1 MNLLRAASLISVLTL
16 VSRILGLVREQML
29 AALFGASTLTD
40 AYQVALR
47 IPNLLRRLFAE
58 GAFSQAFVPVL
69 AAARARDGDEATHA
83 LIDAVATI
91 LAWVLALVCIVGV
104 IGAPVLVW
112 MLGAGLTDEGR
123 DAAIVM
129 TRWMFPYIGCI
140 SLVALAGGIL
150 NTWRRFMVAAVTPV
164 LLNLSV
170 IFAGWWLVPHMA
182 GWGWRPI
189 YALAIGVMIG
199 GILQLLVQ
207 IPALARIG
215 ALPRPMKL
223 SLAWQ
228 HPGVRRVLAQMAPAL
243 VGVGVAQLSLLINT
257 QLALAVGVGAAS
269 WLTYADR
276 LMEFP
281 ISLLGVALGA
291 VLTPQLSAVRAK
303 GEMEAYSN
311 LLDWGL
317 RLVSLLAVP
326 CGVALVAFA
335 KPMVAVLYN
344 RGHFNAEDVMHTTH
358 AVMGYG
364 FGLLGLVAVKVLAP
378 GFYASQDTRTPVR
391 IAIAVLVV
399 TQLLNLVFVPLLGV
413 AGLALSIGLGA
424 MINAG
429 MLLRGLRKVGS
440 YKPKA
445 GWRVFLLRVAAASA
459 AMGALQYE
467 LSTRLDWVAM
477 GAHEG
482 LRALALAGSLA
493 ASAALYFIVLVVC
506 GQDLKTFLRRS
517 A

>member
-29 AALFGASTLTD
+29 AALFGASSLTD

-69 AAARARDGDEATHA
+69 AASRARDGDDATHA
-83 LIDAVATI
+83 LINAVATI
-91 LAWVLALVCIVGV
+91 LVWALVATCVLGV
-104 IGAPVLVW
+104 AGAPLLVW
-112 MLGAGLTDEGR
+112 LLGAGLPSDGR
-123 DAAIVM
+123 EAAIVM
-129 TRWMFPYIGCI
+129 TRWMFPYIGCV
-140 SLVALAGGIL
+140 SLVALSAGIL
-150 NTWRRFMVAAVTPV
+150 NTWKRFMVPAATPV

-170 IFAGWWLVPHMA
+170 IAAGWWLVPHMEA
-182 GWGWRPI
+182 WGGRPI
-189 YALAIGVMIG
+189 YALAIGVMVG
-199 GILQLLVQ
+199 GVLQLAVQ
-207 IPALARIG
+207 VPALARIG
-215 ALPRPMKL
+215 ALPRIG
-223 SLAWQ
+223 SLRASWS
-228 HPGVRRVLAQMAPAL
+228 HPGVKRVLAQMAPAL

-281 ISLLGVALGA
+281 ISLLGVALSA
-291 VLTPQLSAVRAK
+291 VLTPQLSAARAK
-303 GEMEAYSN
+303 GETSSYSN

-317 RLVSLLAVP
+317 RLVVLLAVP
-326 CGVALVAFA
+326 CGVALLMFA

-344 RGHFNAEDVMHTTH
+344 RGHFHASDVLQTTH

-364 FGLLGLVAVKVLAP
+364 FGLLGLVAIKVLAP

-391 IAIAVLVV
+391 IAVTVLVL
-399 TQLLNLVFVPLLGV
+399 TQLLNLLFVPLLGV

-424 MINAG
+424 LINAG
-429 MLLRGLRKVGS
+429 LLLWGLRKLGS
-440 YKPKA
+440 YKPLP
-445 GWRVFLLRVAAASA
+445 GWLGFALRVLAASL
-459 AMGALQYE
+459 AMGVLQYL
-467 LSTRLDWVAM
+467 LSDRLDWI
-477 GAHEG
+477 GLGQHEG
-482 LRALALAGSLA
+482 RRALALAASLA
-493 ASAALYFIVLVVC
+493 ASAGLYFAVLVLS
-506 GQDLKTFLRRS
+506 GLKLRHFVRR